1 MNKAIFFDRDGVLN
15 IDTINLHKIEEWKW
29 INGAKDAIKFCNDN
43 GYLAIIVTNQSGIAR
58 GFFTFNDVNRV
69 HNFVQGELYKI
80 GARIDAFYICPH
92 VDDGTGTVEK
102 YSIEC
107 NCRKPKPG
115 LILQAC
121 KDFDIDVKQSY
132 MVGDKQRD
140 CDAGINAGCKGTC
153 LFDGVDLLKSVKEML
168 QDG

>member
-1 MNKAIFFDRDGVLN
+1 MNKAVFFDRDGVLN
-15 IDTINLHKIEEWKW
+15 IDTINLHKIEDWIW
-29 INGAKDAIKFCNDN
+29 INGAKEAIKFCNDN
-43 GYLAIIVTNQSGIAR
+43 GYLAIIITNQSGVAR
-58 GFFTFNDVNRV
+58 NLFTLNDVNKL

-92 VDDGTGTVEK
+92 IDDGTGKVK
-102 YSIEC
+102 QYSIEC

-121 KDFDIDVKQSY
+121 KDFDIDVSQSY

-140 CDAGINAGCKGTC
+140 CDAGINAGVKGTC
-153 LFDGVDLLKSVKEML
+153 LFDGVDLLASVKKML

>member
-1 MNKAIFFDRDGVLN
+1 MNKAVFFDRDGVLN
-15 IDTINLHKIEEWKW
+15 IDTINLHKVEDWVW
-29 INGAKDAIKFCNDN
+29 IKNAKEAIKFCNDN
-43 GYLAIIVTNQSGIAR
+43 GYLAIIITNQSGVAR
-58 GFFTFNDVNRV
+58 GLFTLNDVNKV

-102 YSIEC
+102 YSIQC

-121 KDFDIDVKQSY
+121 KDFDIDATQSY

-140 CDAGINAGCKGTC
+140 VDAGLNAGCKGY

-168 QDG
+168 QNG

>member
-1 MNKAIFFDRDGVLN
+1 MNKAVFMDRD
-15 IDTINLHKIEEWKW
+15 DTINRDYINVHKIEDWQW
-29 INGAKDAIKFCNDN
+29 IPNAKEAIKYCNDN
-43 GYLAIIVTNQSGIAR
+43 GYLVIIITNQSGISR
-58 GFFTFNDVNRV
+58 GLFTFNDVNRL

-102 YSIEC
+102 YSINC
-107 NCRKPKPG
+107 DCRKPKPG

-121 KDFDIDVKQSY
+121 KDFDIDVSQSY
-132 MVGDKQRD
+132 VIGDKQRD

-153 LFDGVDLLKSVKEML
+153 LFDGVNLLDSVKKML
-168 QDG
+168 QNG